1 MDSAYLKENV
11 GPALTAAMTA
21 MIVEQPK
28 DSVEVSYASEPP
40 PHCAK
45 DTLPTAATPAHPPP
59 PWSSL
64 GPGSYGSR
72 RRCLARAG
80 W

>member
-28 DSVEVSYASEPP
+28 DSVEVSVALAHQGS
-40 PHCAK
+40 
-45 DTLPTAATPAHPPP
+45 TTP
-59 PWSSL
+59 
-64 GPGSYGSR
+64 R
-72 RRCLARAG
+72 
-80 W
+80 